1 MASPTFPVLQELP
14 RTLRSAYYS
23 LSAYL
28 PRFPAPHSSQPTRLP
43 AASPSSP
50 ALQKLHRLAVSSP
63 DYGGNL
69 YEVLHEEDYRECV
82 ANIGGDDLTW
92 LVDYLDKV
100 CALHRLLHSVL
111 NPAQALDDLESS
123 SEAYRKCRR
132 ELRTICGTNGIL
144 PTSFTPLSQLQYTGE
159 EPFADGAY
167 GEVFHGTLDGSKVCI
182 KRIKVYTKDSPKKA
196 MKACPRS
203 RCFPSTG
210 PPHKKHR
217 SSVKRS

>member
-1 MASPTFPVLQELP
+1 MQRNPEVCSDVMRFLAFAHDVPAAKGAHSGTQLGGAQDPSATF
-14 RTLRSAYYS
+14 
-23 LSAYL
+23 
-28 PRFPAPHSSQPTRLP
+28 HSSQPTRLP
-43 AASPSSP
+43 TASPSLP

-63 DYGGNL
+63 DYGDNL

-100 CALHRLLHSVL
+100 CALHRPLHSVL
-111 NPAQALDDLESS
+111 NPAQALDGLEPS

-132 ELRTICGTNGIL
+132 ELRSICGTNGIL
-144 PTSFTPLSQLQYTGE
+144 PTSFTPLSQLQYTSQ

-182 KRIKVYTKDSPKKA
+182 KRIKVYTKDSPEIAKKV
-196 MKACPRS
+196 CP
-203 RCFPSTG
+203 
-210 PPHKKHR
+210 
-217 SSVKRS
+217 